1 VLDALRRLFR
11 VPNERAS
18 ATTRLDVQTVTG
30 ANAVWTPSNY
40 DALSREG
47 YEHSTYVFACI
58 NQLARQTAYVRP
70 LLYQT
75 DRRGR
80 MTEIDDHPILQLIS
94 RPNEDQALEQF
105 LEAAYITRL
114 LSGNTYLER
123 VGLENRPPVE
133 LYVKRPDRMR
143 VLPGRDTRISG
154 YEYRIAGLTYKF
166 DAWQILHLRT
176 YHPRDDY
183 YGLSP
188 LAAAARGVDVFN
200 AGQAHNLAMLQNG
213 ARPTGAWVSSS
224 TLTDD
229 QFENLRAQLDEA
241 SGLGNRG
248 RPLLLEGGIDWK
260 ELGLNPRD
268 LDFLA
273 GQADAARQIHA
284 VYGVHPVLTGLQ
296 TGTYDNQREASRA
309 LLNMAVFPFLDML
322 FGELT
327 RWIGPLYGTG
337 FRLTFDRNAFP
348 AFSEDEGALVDRA
361 SNAFKAGVLSRNE
374 ARAMLGYEPTPD
386 GDVFNLA
393 PTSGGAPVVMNDAP
407 ELQTRQDSYTPT
419 EAMRTEA
426 ARGLEWRAEYGRG
439 GTAVGVARARDI
451 TNGRDLPIDTVRR
464 MNSYFA
470 RHEVDKEADGFRP
483 GEPGFPSAGRIA
495 WALWGGDPGQR
506 WARAIVERA
515 DKEDERA
522 SEPPPRGLDTRNERE
537 VELYR
542 QTRVLLQ
549 DVWIERL
556 TRAAEQE
563 FETERRALAR
573 AFKNAPE
580 DANAA
585 IIAEQVLRANTFPDL
600 TATWLAAAVAGGQ
613 HTLDTIETE
622 EQRQQR
628 QELPSYALL
637 ARVFGLTFDASI
649 QYAREHSSKLIVQI
663 SDSTMR
669 DVQERI
675 TRGVLEG
682 MKIPSIAE
690 LIDELY
696 LNQIIPNRSRVIA
709 RTETIRA
716 TNYGAGAAARGT
728 GLDLVKGW
736 LATTD
741 GFAREGHVEAM
752 NRYRTNPIPID
763 SAFEVAPEPG
773 GTYDNLDYPG
783 DPRGAPENT
792 IQCRCAPFYRERRRA
807 GRPQ

>member
-1 VLDALRRLFR
+1 MLDALRRLFR

-30 ANAVWTPSNY
+30 ANAVWTPASY

-47 YEHSTYVFACI
+47 YEHSTWVYACI
-58 NQLARQTAYVRP
+58 NQLSRQTAYVRP

-80 MTEIDDHPILQLIS
+80 MIEIDDHPLLQLLS
-94 RPNEDQALEQF
+94 RPNEDQALEAF
-105 LEAAYITRL
+105 LEAVYTTRL
-114 LSGNTYLER
+114 LAGNTYVER

-133 LYVKRPDRMR
+133 LYVKRPDRIR
-143 VLPGRDTRISG
+143 VLPGRDIRVTG
-154 YEYRIAGLTYKF
+154 YEYRVGGLTYKF
-166 DAWQILHLRT
+166 DPWQILHMKT
-176 YHPRDDY
+176 FHPRDDY

-200 AGQAHNLAMLQNG
+200 AGQAHNLAILQNG

-241 SGLGNRG
+241 SALGHRG

-273 GQADAARQIHA
+273 GQADAGRQIHA

-296 TGTYDNQREASRA
+296 EGTYENQREASRS
-309 LLNMAVFPFLDML
+309 LLNMAVFPFLDGF

-327 RWIGPLYGTG
+327 RWIAPLYGPG
-337 FRLTFDRNAFP
+337 LRVTFDRQAFP
-348 AFSEDEGALVDRA
+348 AFTDDEGEAIDRA
-361 SNAFKAGVLSRNE
+361 STAYEKGIVTRNE
-374 ARAMLGYEPTPD
+374 ARLMLGYEPVPD
-386 GDVFNLA
+386 GDAFNETTVPATPPVALAAEA
-393 PTSGGAPVVMNDAP
+393 PT
-407 ELQTRQDSYTPT
+407 ETRQDSYTPT

-451 TNGRDLPIDTVRR
+451 TNGRDLPIETVRR

-470 RHEVDKEADGFRP
+470 RHEVDKEATGFRP
-483 GEPGFPSAGRIA
+483 GEEGFPSAGRIA

-506 WARAIVERA
+506 WARSII
-515 DKEDERA
+515 DDYDEDER
-522 SEPPPRGLDTRNERE
+522 SEPPRARGLDTRNERE

-573 AFKNAPE
+573 AFANAPE

-585 IIAEQVLRANTFPDL
+585 TIAEQVLRVNTFPDL
-600 TATWLAAAVAGGQ
+600 TATWLAAAVAGGE
-613 HTLDTIETE
+613 HTLETIETE
-622 EQRQQR
+622 EERHERQD
-628 QELPSYALL
+628 LPSFAIL
-637 ARVFGLTFDASI
+637 ARVFGLTFDAAI
-649 QYAREHSSKLIVQI
+649 EYARNHSSTLVQQI
-663 SDSTMR
+663 NDHTMN
-669 DVQERI
+669 QIQNAI
-675 TRGVLEG
+675 TAGVTQGL
-682 MKIPSIAE
+682 KIPSIAA
-690 LIDELY
+690 LIDQLY
-696 LNQIIPNRSRVIA
+696 LDQIIPNRSRVIA

-741 GFAREGHVEAM
+741 GFAREGHVEASD
-752 NRYRTNPIPID
+752 RYRTNPIPMD